1 MIYKD
6 TSRLLM
12 HGVCTNVLADEVAEN
27 KNNASDRTSTTQ
39 SSAKIKRISSF
50 LLFVYKIT

>member
-12 HGVCTNVLADEVAEN
+12 HGVCTNVLADEVAE
-27 KNNASDRTSTTQ
+27 KKTTNLIGPAQ
-39 SSAKIKRISSF
+39 RNHQRK
-50 LLFVYKIT
+50 